1 VAGGAEGVGES
12 GDVVEAICFKVA
24 VVNKE
29 DVHARRDGGGERE
42 KGKRS
47 EKRAQ

>member
-1 VAGGAEGVGES
+1 VAGGAEGVGEA
-12 GDVVEAICFKVA
+12 GDVVEAICLKVA

-29 DVHARRDGGGERE
+29 DVHAMRDGGGERE